1 MEYLLKP
8 VDIGELK
15 SCLLRI
21 GQEQAPQAPV
31 PETLPEAEPSA
42 AKNKYVAIML
52 AYIREHYAEPISL
65 TDLSQEL
72 NISCTHLNAKFKE
85 ETGDTFH
92 SFLNRYR
99 IRRAMELQ
107 NEGKYKLLEIA
118 EMVGFSDY
126 KYFNRVFK
134 KHTGF
139 SPNVLDRGWEGEYNR
154 QKTSG
159 ENE

>member
-1 MEYLLKP
+1 M
-8 VDIGELK
+8 DIGELK

-21 GQEQAPQAPV
+21 GQEQVPQAPV

-52 AYIREHYAEPISL
+52 TYIREHYAEPISL

-85 ETGDTFH
+85 EMGDTFH

-154 QKTSG
+154 PNGPLPG
-159 ENE
+159 EAEKP